1 MIWYISVW
9 PETKVRFV
17 TYTKSYWLLT
27 EKLDKETN
35 YTTTRGPVGHVKQY
49 NQQVEPSSQENVSY
63 VNGKPHKYVLIKKNI
78 YFFNEYFQNTLIL
91 GFWLCMLLTSFFT
104 ADVCAWQGRDS
115 THVTD
120 NIHSVSRVQG
130 GSVGWLTVGAHCV
143 PFLCATDTKLLA
155 FHLHSHTSR
164 WEQPRVT
171 QATLLRFAV
180 SSDVSINKDLF
191 KSCWHH
197 KYIYF
202 RITGCTQNMWDFKK

>member
-63 VNGKPHKYVLIKKNI
+63 VNRKPHKYVLIKKNI
-78 YFFNEYFQNTLIL
+78 FFFNEYFQNTLIL

-130 GSVGWLTVGAHCV
+130 GQCRLAHCGST
-143 PFLCATDTKLLA
+143 LCTFPVCHGHEASC
-155 FHLHSHTSR
+155 FSF
-164 WEQPRVT
+164 
-171 QATLLRFAV
+171 TLP
-180 SSDVSINKDLF
+180 
-191 KSCWHH
+191 H
-197 KYIYF
+197 
-202 RITGCTQNMWDFKK
+202 